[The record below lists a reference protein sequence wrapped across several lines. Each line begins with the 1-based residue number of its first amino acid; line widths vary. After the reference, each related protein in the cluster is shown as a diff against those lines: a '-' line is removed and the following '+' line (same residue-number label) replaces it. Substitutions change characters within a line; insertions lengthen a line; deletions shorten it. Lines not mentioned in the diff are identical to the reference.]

1 MPFPDTLPQA
11 VRAAAE
17 EFGDRLAVV
26 DGSHRL
32 TFTEVHE
39 KVREVARAYLALG
52 VRPGDRVA
60 IWAPNTWEWEV
71 AGLAITYAGA
81 ALVPLNTR
89 YKGHEVSDV
98 VQRTGATLLVMA
110 DGFLGRDQVA
120 EVRAAAAE
128 LGGEGDVV
136 PGLPAL
142 RAIVRIGEGRTEDT
156 VAFADLGEVA
166 TAVSEAELDAVADAV
181 TPNDVADILFTS
193 GTTGRSKGVL
203 SAHSQTVAAARAWGT
218 TGQVSSDDNYLVI
231 SPFFHSYG
239 YKVGIVTSILFGCTL
254 FPVAAFDPKEALRL
268 ITDERISIFPG
279 APTVFYSMLQLPE
292 FADADTSSLRLANI
306 GAATIPVQLIR
317 SMYHEMGFGLVL
329 PAFGMTEC
337 VMATMCRPGDSED
350 VVATTNGRALDGIE
364 MRVVDLDTGAVLGP
378 DEQGEIQF
386 RGDMVM
392 LGYLDDEEATAAAID
407 ADGWLRTGDVGS
419 VDAAGNMKIT
429 DRLKDMYISGGF
441 NVYPAEIEH
450 LLQGLDEITE
460 AAVVGVPDER
470 MGEVGKAYVVL
481 AEGASLTET
490 EILAFAKE
498 RLANFKAPRS
508 VAFVDVLPRNL
519 SGKVLKN
526 ELREDHA

>member
-17 EFGDRLAVV
+17 RFGDRLAVV

-39 KVREVARAYLALG
+39 RVRETARGYVALG

-60 IWAPNTWEWEV
+60 IWAPNTWEWVV
-71 AGLAITYAGA
+71 AGLAITYVGA

-89 YKGHEVSDV
+89 YKGHEVVDV
-98 VQRTGATLLVMA
+98 VDRTGATLLVMA
-110 DGFLGRDQVA
+110 DGFLGRDQLG
-120 EVRAAAAE
+120 EVRSAAAE
-128 LGGEGDVV
+128 LGDAGDVV

-142 RAIVRIGEGRTEDT
+142 HAVVRIGS
-156 VAFADLGEVA
+156 GEVDGTVGFDTLGQVGA
-166 TAVSEAELDAVADAV
+166 SVTDDELDAIAADV
-181 TPNDVADILFTS
+181 TPDDVADILFTS

-203 SAHSQTVAAARAWGT
+203 TAHRQTIAAARVWGT
-218 TGQVSSDDNYLVI
+218 NGGVTPDDNYLVI

-239 YKVGIVTSILFGCTL
+239 YKVGIVTGILFGCTI
-254 FPVAAFDPKEALRL
+254 FPVAAFDARETLRL
-268 ITDERISIFPG
+268 ITEERISIVPG
-279 APTVFYSMLQLPE
+279 APTIFYSLLQLPE
-292 FADADTSSLRLANI
+292 FADADTSSLRFANI
-306 GAATIPVQLIR
+306 GAATIPVELIR

-337 VMATMCRPGDSED
+337 VVATMCRPGDSEE
-350 VVATTNGRALDGIE
+350 VVATTNGRVLEGLE
-364 MRVVDLDTGAVLGP
+364 MRIVDLETGEELGP
-378 DEQGEIQF
+378 DQQGEVQF

-392 LGYLDDEEATAAAID
+392 LGYLDDDEATAAAID
-407 ADGWLRTGDVGS
+407 ADGWLHTGDVGS
-419 VDAAGNMKIT
+419 VDAAGNMRIT
-429 DRLKDMYISGGF
+429 DRIKDMFISGGF

-450 LLQGLDEITE
+450 LLQGLDGVKE
-460 AAVVGVPDER
+460 AAVIGVPDDR
-470 MGEVGKAYVVL
+470 MGEVGKAFVVRTEGSTLSEDDVL
-481 AEGASLTET
+481 AHVR
-490 EILAFAKE
+490 E
-498 RLANFKAPRS
+498 RLANFKVPRS